1 MMTKKVLFLHCV
13 AEFNGIVT
21 FDTLE
26 PPDLKK
32 NILHMLGLS
41 NIFLFNFFYMYFA
54 TRPRTSLTEVHFI
67 INSVIIL
74 VTRIITNLAI

>member
-32 NILHMLGLS
+32 KYIAYVGTFEHFSVQLFLHV
-41 NIFLFNFFYMYFA
+41 FC
-54 TRPRTSLTEVHFI
+54 
-67 INSVIIL
+67 NSSK
-74 VTRIITNLAI
+74 TITNSSEDGRLMVRCSFKPAATK